1 MLDTVTAEPIL
12 QVSIYKISYCSADAV
27 HGNVFAF
34 VGTEDINTDS
44 PNDSLVCYAF
54 LCQKRKIAQNVTL
67 TVARS
72 FETAYQ
78 IWQETVQRK
87 QYQLERRHQEELR
100 RSIEKTTSTPTNNDM
115 RNLLIDFTSEI
126 TAEICNKDHRELLQN
141 TWVSFEDDIV
151 PTIVGGNSSGNSNT
165 ITNTN
170 KIQNNMWE
178 NKNLIHCS

>member
-1 MLDTVTAEPIL
+1 MLDSVTAEPIL

-87 QYQLERRHQEELR
+87 QYQLERRHHQEELR
-100 RSIEKTTSTPTNNDM
+100 THEKTNTNTNDM

-141 TWVSFEDDIV
+141 TWVSFDDDV
-151 PTIVGGNSSGNSNT
+151 PTIVGGNPLTNS
-165 ITNTN
+165 N

>member
-1 MLDTVTAEPIL
+1 MLDTVTAEPLL

-34 VGTEDINTDS
+34 VGSEDINSDS

-54 LCQKRKIAQNVTL
+54 LCQKRKIAQKVTL

-87 QYQLERRHQEELR
+87 QFQLERRHQEDLR
-100 RSIEKTTSTPTNNDM
+100 TIEKQVAATTTSNSNNNDM
-115 RNLLIDFTSEI
+115 RNLLIDFSSEI
-126 TAEICNKDHRELLQN
+126 TAEICAKDHRELLQN
-141 TWVSFEDDIV
+141 TWVSFEDDV
-151 PTIVGGNSSGNSNT
+151 PIGGPLTTST
-165 ITNTN
+165 
-170 KIQNNMWE
+170 KIQKSMWE
-178 NKNLIHCS
+178 NSNLIHCS

>member
-1 MLDTVTAEPIL
+1 MLDTVTAEPLL

-34 VGTEDINTDS
+34 VGSEDINSDS

-54 LCQKRKIAQNVTL
+54 LCQKRKIAQKVTL
-67 TVARS
+67 TVAQS

-87 QYQLERRHQEELR
+87 QFQLERRHQEDLQT
-100 RSIEKTTSTPTNNDM
+100 IEKQATNSNNNDM

-126 TAEICNKDHRELLQN
+126 TDEICAKDHRELLQN
-141 TWVSFEDDIV
+141 TWVSFDDEV
-151 PTIVGGNSSGNSNT
+151 PISGALTTST
-165 ITNTN
+165 
-170 KIQNNMWE
+170 KIQKSMWE
-178 NKNLIHCS
+178 NSNLIHCS